1 MKRLSQKEVNDFQKV
16 VRDFYLGNYRSMPWR
31 EDTREYYVFVSEV
44 MLQQTQVVRVLEKFQ
59 EFILKFPHFE
69 SLSRASNKEVL
80 AVWSGLGYNRRA
92 IYLRDAAKK
101 VWEEWD
107 GELRCDEEAL
117 ISLPGIGSSTARAI
131 LTYVFN
137 QRAPFIETNVRS
149 VYIRHFFNS
158 AEKVSDEEIMNLLE
172 QTIESENP
180 REFFWALMDYGTHLK
195 KLYGNLSRRSK
206 HYSKQSKFEGSLRQ
220 VRARIVKIL
229 AHLDEEVI
237 LSREDL
243 YGLVNVHDGRFEN
256 ALLSLINEGMIVER
270 DGKVILME

>member
-1 MKRLSQKEVNDFQKV
+1 M
-16 VRDFYLGNYRSMPWR
+16 
-31 EDTREYYVFVSEV
+31 
-44 MLQQTQVVRVLEKFQ
+44 
-59 EFILKFPHFE
+59 
-69 SLSRASNKEVL
+69 
-80 AVWSGLGYNRRA
+80 
-92 IYLRDAAKK
+92 
-101 VWEEWD
+101 
-107 GELRCDEEAL
+107 
-117 ISLPGIGSSTARAI
+117 
-131 LTYVFN
+131 
-137 QRAPFIETNVRS
+137 RS

-195 KLYGNLSRRSK
+195 KLYGNLSRKSK